1 MKDIRLLAGY
11 PFDDSLMDL
20 LNDVAASIP
29 NMEDD
34 ALDDLKVLKALFAF
48 NEETKCRNFIKND
61 VTLVLDAF
69 NEPRKRS
76 NLASLRRA
84 AKRILQEL
92 EDFLSNSY
100 LSRIKSNLKDLSGVN
115 NSSGKNEI
123 IGVLMRNLEE
133 MNNIPKDLQ
142 NALDKLISDYGYV
155 DMDILG
161 NYSFRTKTITIY
173 FKNIFK
179 HHNYNYKAAVATTLA
194 HEIFHA
200 YHFHLLKL
208 RHLPRYVAV
217 ISTKKR
223 DYEILKESLA
233 SYFEHHFANKHGAY
247 DIATQIEN
255 EWHRYHPYVYPYS
268 GARWIIDKLHFT
280 NVVSASTLKFD
291 LAFDMLKNPYYPD

>member
-1 MKDIRLLAGY
+1 MKDIRLLTGY
-11 PFDDSLMDL
+11 PVDDSLMDL
-20 LNDVAASIP
+20 LNGVACSIP

-34 ALDDLKVLKALFAF
+34 ALDDLKALLDFD
-48 NEETKCRNFIKND
+48 EETKCRKFVKND
-61 VTLVLDAF
+61 VSLVLDAF

-76 NLASLRRA
+76 NLSSLRRA
-84 AKRILQEL
+84 AKRILKEF
-92 EDFLSNSY
+92 EDILSNPY
-100 LSRIKSNLKDLSGVN
+100 LGRIKSNLKDLSGVN

-133 MNNIPKDLQ
+133 MNNIPRDLQ
-142 NALDKLISDYGYV
+142 NALDKLIEDYGYV

-161 NYSFRTKTITIY
+161 TYGFRTKTITLY

-208 RHLPRYVAV
+208 RRLPRYLA
-217 ISTKKR
+217 ILSTKKR

-233 SYFEHHFANKHGAY
+233 SYFEHHFANKHGVY

-255 EWHRYHPYVYPYS
+255 EWHRYSPLIYPYS
-268 GARWIIDKLHFT
+268 GARWIIDELHFA
-280 NVVSASTLKFD
+280 NVVSASTLKID
-291 LAFDMLKNPYYPD
+291 LAFDMLKNPHYPD